1 LRPNSRFVLFATVC
15 ALVVLG
21 LSGYHPQPAR
31 AVVAAITG
39 PTTLTTGTTADYNIL
54 ADETTSGGND
64 IVIATT
70 SGTLAVSSSLPCQ
83 VVTPPATTCTSPF
96 THTGDG
102 STSVTVSE
110 ASDHDVNTGENVVL
124 KLSFAA
130 PGTPQTVTI
139 TACQP
144 LNQNCQ
150 SIDVNVVGATGGTTQ
165 DVNPHI
171 RLTANREVIS
181 CGNDA
186 ITLTAV
192 AVDDFGREIPAT
204 FEFHT
209 NFGTIAQ
216 IDGNHATLS
225 VPLAQTT
232 GIAPQDLTN
241 LVSRV
246 SVSAFGVGS
255 EFLNIQ
261 VRCFVSVVVTANP
274 NVVECGGRSQITASV
289 RDQYGHVVPG
299 VGFHFAT
306 DNGLL
311 IVGPPNTADAEQGAA
326 ILQLFPPGSNGGPPG
341 KNGSDPTSTSTV
353 TVSVGTL
360 LGTIEGTVTVQQYCP
375 SSAQTAGAIVLTSS
389 ASNLGCGG
397 TAFIGATLKDVK
409 GNPVPDGTEIKFLAS
424 SGNVANSVVSDSSG
438 SSSGASSPST
448 TVSTKGGT
456 VNVIYTATAGTS
468 GPVTISAASGAS
480 FGNITLQVNCGAAA
494 PAGSASGIRPPNTGD
509 GGLK

>member
-1 LRPNSRFVLFATVC
+1 LRPKSRFVFLA
-15 ALVVLG
+15 ALAALIVFG
-21 LSGYHPQPAR
+21 LSGYDAQPAR

-39 PTTLTTGTTADYNIL
+39 PTTLGTGSTADYSVL
-54 ADETTSGGND
+54 ADETVSGGND
-64 IVIATT
+64 IVITAT
-70 SGTLAVSSSLPCQ
+70 SGTLAVSTSLPCQ
-83 VVTPPATTCTSPF
+83 VVTPPTTSCTSPF

-102 STSVTVSE
+102 TASVTVSE
-110 ASDHDVNTGENVVL
+110 ASDHDVNTAEQVVL
-124 KLSFAA
+124 KLSFTA
-130 PGTPQTVTI
+130 PGTPQTVQI

-150 SIDVNVVGATGGTTQ
+150 TVDVDIVGSPGGTTQ

-171 RLTANREVIS
+171 RLTADREIIS
-181 CGNDA
+181 CGQDS

-192 AVDDFGREIPAT
+192 ALDDLGREVPAS

-209 NFGTIAQ
+209 DFGTITQ
-216 IDGNHATLS
+216 IDSNHATLS
-225 VPLAQTT
+225 VPLAETT
-232 GIAPQDLTN
+232 GIKPEDLTN
-241 LVSRV
+241 LFSRV
-246 SVSAFGVGS
+246 SVSTFGLGT

-389 ASNLGCGG
+389 ASTLGCGG

-448 TVSTKGGT
+448 TVETKGGT

-468 GPVTISAASGAS
+468 GPVTVSAASGAS
-480 FGNITLQVNCGAAA
+480 FGNVTLQVNCGA
-494 PAGSASGIRPPNTGD
+494 GGTSVSGIRPPNTGD
-509 GGLK
+509 AGLK